1 MKHQIANTFTSLRER
16 ISSMER
22 WKINLYTIWF
32 SQILSLMSFNFG
44 IPFIP
49 YYITELG
56 VKDPVQLKFY
66 VGLLTTAPSIASA
79 VMAPVWGMAAD
90 KWGKKLM
97 LLRAMAAG
105 CIVIAGMGIATNV
118 YQIVA
123 LRIAQGIFTGT
134 IAAATLIIASTTP
147 TNKLSY
153 ALGFLSSSTFI
164 GQSAGPVIG
173 GILADY
179 AGYRVSFLLGSLL
192 MLIDFFIVLFLA
204 KEVNN
209 EEVNA
214 DMGTITESNTDKLP
228 AAEED
233 NAENIISLN
242 YDGTEKSNSK
252 KLQFRRK
259 PLKNSKISFIFSASM
274 LAMLFILFVIRSTRA
289 LFNPYIPLFV
299 QEMRSTTESASKITG
314 MINGFTGIMTAL
326 SGMTLSRLGDKYS
339 KTRVL
344 TSLFIISIILSVPLA
359 LSGNLFVF
367 TLCYGIFYYI
377 MGGIEPITISV
388 TTENTPVD
396 RRGLLFGIQGFIGN
410 MGMAIAPM
418 IGSMIS
424 IRFSIRSILYMIP
437 LTLIPGFL
445 MVFIISRKSKNTT
458 VEDI

>member
-1 MKHQIANTFTSLRER
+1 MKQHIADTFASLRGR

-56 VKDPVQLKFY
+56 VEDPAQVKFY
-66 VGLLTTAPSIASA
+66 VGLIATSSSIASA
-79 VMAPVWGMAAD
+79 VMAPIWGMAAD

-97 LLRAMAAG
+97 LLRAMMAG
-105 CIVIAGMGIATNV
+105 CIVIAGMGIATHV
-118 YQIVA
+118 YHIVA

-147 TNKLSY
+147 TDKLSY

-192 MLIDFFIVLFLA
+192 MLIDFFLVLFLA
-204 KEVNN
+204 KEVND

-214 DMGTITESNTDKLP
+214 GNAMIAKSDKSEASSAKENKIEDIASAEQDNSSKLNT
-228 AAEED
+228 
-233 NAENIISLN
+233 
-242 YDGTEKSNSK
+242 K
-252 KLQFRRK
+252 KLRFNKKSFR
-259 PLKNSKISFIFSASM
+259 NMKISFIFSASM
-274 LAMLFILFVIRSTRA
+274 LAMLFILFIIRSTRA
-289 LFNPYIPLFV
+289 LFNPYISLFV
-299 QEMRSTTESASKITG
+299 QEVRSTKEGASRITG
-314 MINGFTGIMTAL
+314 LINGFTGIMTAL

-339 KTRVL
+339 KTKVL
-344 TSLFIISIILSVPLA
+344 TSLFIVSIILSVPLA
-359 LSGNLFVF
+359 LSKNLLIF

-410 MGMAIAPM
+410 MGMALAPM

-424 IRFSIRSILYMIP
+424 IRFSIHAILYMIP
-437 LTLIPGFL
+437 ITLIPGFL
-445 MVFIISRKSKNTT
+445 MVFIISRKSKNTAM
-458 VEDI
+458 EEA